1 MKQLTVLLLALTS
14 SVSFSQELTE
24 VDRQLLL
31 ERLNDIQKS
40 ADTAARGR
48 FSTAISAFRIAVS
61 SDVAANELWMKCW
74 EKVEFKDEAKS
85 AKNFRE
91 KRKQHKDRVDS
102 PGFRRALRHQLNW
115 LLLTIEISQDE
126 KTRDKMSDKAIAAIE
141 NIFADAK
148 ILQGHDDILREGVLG
163 SYFAKAYQL
172 DGLQVA
178 NWSAAPLDISSMY
191 EQIILPPWQN
201 PGSVS
206 QLRKAWLKR
215 IEHEGNATAYWSRE
229 GEKDRKPAF
238 EKWLTNGRL
247 DLLWAMEQDLF
258 QFGDQ
263 REAALRMLDH
273 VKNNLSHPKAP
284 SWVTD
289 FTSLVKGE
297 ELPSKIKEGLEV
309 PTPTK
314 TTE

>member
-1 MKQLTVLLLALTS
+1 MKKLTSLLLALTS

-48 FSTAISAFRIAVS
+48 FSTAISAFRIAAS

-91 KRKQHKDRVDS
+91 NRKQHKDRVDS

-126 KTRDKMSDKAIAAIE
+126 EARDKMSDKAISAIE

-148 ILQGHDDILREGVLG
+148 ILQGHGDVLREGVLG
-163 SYFAKAYQL
+163 SHFAKAYQL
-172 DGLQVA
+172 DGLQVP
-178 NWSAAPLDISSMY
+178 NWSPAPFDIPSMY

-201 PGSVS
+201 PESVS
-206 QLRKAWLKR
+206 QLRKGWLKR
-215 IEHEGNATAYWSRE
+215 IEHEGRAKENWSRE

-238 EKWLTNGRL
+238 EKWLNNGRL
-247 DLLWAMEQDLF
+247 DLRWEMEQDLF
-258 QFGDQ
+258 RFGDQ

-273 VKNNLSHPKAP
+273 VKNNLSHPKTP
-284 SWVTD
+284 SWVSD
-289 FTSLVKGE
+289 FTAIVKGQ
-297 ELPSKIKEGLEV
+297 ELPSKIKKGIEL
-309 PTPTK
+309 PTPADPAK
-314 TTE
+314 